1 MIGYWKGGRTP
12 LTTTGNNF
20 MENFVFLTP
29 RFKGLLWFLLIGI
42 PMVLI
47 MDVINPTYKY
57 RFENHDYHLTVK
69 YQVDADNNV
78 TGEINYIWKDND
90 NTWYL
95 ESNFTGIL
103 KGNKLTIELEKN
115 QYSSGG
121 RHEEMNKTVELYL
134 NNDNISFMGATAP
147 KI

>member
-1 MIGYWKGGRTP
+1 
-12 LTTTGNNF
+12 
-20 MENFVFLTP
+20 
-29 RFKGLLWFLLIGI
+29 
-42 PMVLI
+42 MVLI

-69 YQVDADNNV
+69 YQIDADNNV

-95 ESNFTGIL
+95 ESNFTGVIE
-103 KGNKLTIELEKN
+103 GNKLIVELEKN
-115 QYSSGG
+115 NYSSGG
-121 RHEEMNKTVELYL
+121 RHQEMNKTIQLYL
-134 NNDNISFMGATAP
+134 NDNNISFMGATAP

>member
-1 MIGYWKGGRTP
+1 MIGYWKGGRRP
-12 LTTTGNNF
+12 LTTTGKDF
-20 MENFVFLTP
+20 LENFVFLTP
-29 RFKGLLWFLLIGI
+29 RFKGLLWFLVIGI
-42 PMVLI
+42 PLVLI

-69 YQVDADNNV
+69 YQLDGDKV

-95 ESNFTGIL
+95 ESNFTGKIE
-103 KGNKLTIELEKN
+103 GNRLIVDLEKN

-121 RHEEMNKTVELYL
+121 RHQEINKTIELYIQ
-134 NNDNISFMGATAP
+134 DSTISFMGVTAP